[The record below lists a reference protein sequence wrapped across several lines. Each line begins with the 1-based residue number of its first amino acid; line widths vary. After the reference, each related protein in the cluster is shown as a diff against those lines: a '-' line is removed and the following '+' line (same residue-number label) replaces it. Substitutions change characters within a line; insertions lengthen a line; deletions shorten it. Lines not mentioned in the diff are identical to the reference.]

1 MPAFRLAI
9 PFILLLGLGIYL
21 TIEVDTSWSLLMI
34 AMVVI
39 LVSFYVL
46 APQINWWWW
55 QRSPPDLPTEMA
67 QFLSEKSP
75 FYQQLSEQEQRE
87 FRRRVFLFNEGSD
100 YKPQVLESI
109 PLDVKVIIASVPVT
123 MTFGQEEFLFTNFE
137 NIIIYP
143 HPFPSPQYQEHFHI
157 SEIYEPD
164 GVVMFCLE
172 HVLRGF
178 VDAKQYLNPAWYEY
192 ARIFQNTYPAYD
204 YGDWSSVSW
213 EDLQGISGFSQ
224 EALERWIGL
233 PELDLT
239 AMGIAFYFIYPQQ
252 FKQKLPELDRA
263 LNLVFKTS
271 VV

>member
-9 PFILLLGLGIYL
+9 PFILLLGLGVYL
-21 TIEVDTSWSLLMI
+21 TLEVDTSWSLMMI

-46 APQINWWWW
+46 SPQINWWWW
-55 QRSPPDLPTEMA
+55 QHYPPDLPPEMA
-67 QFLSEKSP
+67 KFLAAKSP
-75 FYQQLSEQEQRE
+75 FYQQLSAEEQKE
-87 FRRRVFLFNEGSD
+87 FRRRVFLFNEGSN
-100 YKPQVLESI
+100 YMPQVLESI

-123 MTFGQEEFLFTNFE
+123 MTFRQQDFLFSNFE

-143 HPFPSPQYQEHFHI
+143 HPFPSPQYQAHFHA

-178 VDAKQYLNPAWYEY
+178 VDPQQYLNPAWYEY
-192 ARIFQNTYPAYD
+192 ARVFQNTYPAYD
-204 YGDWSSVSW
+204 YGDWSAVTW
-213 EDLQGISGFSQ
+213 AHLQRVSGFSH
-224 EALERWIGL
+224 EALQRWIGL

-239 AMGIAFYFIYPQQ
+239 AMGIAFYFLFPRRFQEA
-252 FKQKLPELDRA
+252 LPALDNT
-263 LNLVFKTS
+263 LNLVFKR
-271 VV
+271 